1 MKKTRLERDSL
12 GEKEIPIEVYYGI
25 QTIRAIENFPVSG
38 RSERPELVRAYLF
51 VKKAAALTNMEL
63 GSVDRK
69 RGTAIVKAA
78 DEVLGGSFA
87 DQFPVD
93 LFQAGAGTS
102 FNMNINEV
110 LANIALEILG
120 KEKGDYK
127 YLSPNDHVNRSQS
140 SNDCFPTASHIAIL
154 MESDGLLTV
163 LYNLG
168 NAFKRKG
175 EEISSIPKSGRTHL
189 MDALPVNI
197 GDEFLAYGCAIER
210 SAERIHEQRR
220 HLLEIAIGGTAT
232 GTGVNTPPLYREKVI
247 EKLSEL
253 TSLELIPALNSHEA
267 LQSRSQMSAFSGSL
281 RELALELIRIAN
293 DLRLMGSGPTAGFSD
308 IVLPP
313 VQPGSSI
320 MPGKVNPVMAECLNM
335 VSFQIIGNDTAVS
348 LAAQAGQLELNVM
361 TPIMT
366 SNILESIFLLNNYLP
381 VFESRCING
390 ILADEKRLRTVAEI
404 NPILATLL
412 SPKIGYLQ
420 AARLAKEAME
430 TKQPI
435 KDLVIKNG
443 ILTRE
448 EANQLFDLA
457 NISKNRYQKHGEEN
471 YRSQ

>member
-1 MKKTRLERDSL
+1 MKKTRLERDSI
-12 GEKEIPIEVYYGI
+12 GDKEIPAEVYYGI

-38 RSERPELVRAYLF
+38 QRERPELVRAYLL

-78 DEVLGGSFA
+78 DEVLGGNFN

-120 KEKGDYK
+120 KEKGDYE

-140 SNDCFPTASHIAIL
+140 SNDTFPTASHIAIL
-154 MESDGLLTV
+154 MEADALITV
-163 LYNLG
+163 LDNLAY
-168 NAFKRKG
+168 AFELKG
-175 EEISSIPKSGRTHL
+175 DEISFIPKSGRTHL

-197 GDEFLAYGCAIER
+197 GDEFRAYGSAIKR
-210 SAERIHEQRR
+210 AAERIREQRK
-220 HLLEIAIGGTAT
+220 HLLEVAIGGTAT
-232 GTGVNTPPLYREKVI
+232 GTGVNAPPLYRKKII

-253 TSLELIPALNSHEA
+253 TSFELIPARDSHEA
-267 LQSRSQMSAFSGSL
+267 LQSRSQMSAFSGAL

-293 DLRLMGSGPTAGFSD
+293 DLRLMGSGPTAGLSEIF
-308 IVLPP
+308 LPP

-335 VSFQIIGNDTAVS
+335 VSFQIIGNDNAVS

-361 TPIMT
+361 TPVMT

-381 VFESRCING
+381 VFQSRCIDG
-390 ILADEKRLRTVAEI
+390 ILAYKEHLRTVAEI
-404 NPILATLL
+404 NPIMATLL

-420 AARLAKEAME
+420 AAKLAKEAME

-435 KDLVIKNG
+435 KDLAIKKG
-443 ILTRE
+443 IISKE
-448 EANQLFDLA
+448 EADKLFDLE
-457 NISKNRYQKHGEEN
+457 NIAKNRYQ
-471 YRSQ
+471 